1 MVNNKDLLLQLS
13 PFSNHQNIIIDDQSV
28 GDIIGAILDTHKQ
41 YKNEYDK
48 IYMYFVGT
56 NPKET
61 AKNVFN
67 YLKKNVK
74 YNIEPEDLQ
83 TVKSPAAIIAT
94 GNIGSDCKNYA
105 LFANGILDAYR
116 RNELQ
121 NFDLYYRFA
130 SYELTD
136 NTPQHVFAVMVSD
149 GQEIWIDPVLSFF
162 NQQKKPYFYTDKK
175 IKDMALMALSG
186 VHDPYEN
193 YYHNATIGDATTQ
206 FLSAGAATASNAI
219 LPGSGLITGA
229 LVSLVS
235 SLFPSGGGTTSDYL
249 GWDAL
254 DDHYNMGVHGTSPA
268 AHIVTINNGTDKN
281 PKLAMQNI
289 LSWIQS
295 HGNNAFNLLF
305 QTFHTGHDLDGQTV
319 TINDLVNAMNKTGYS
334 SQAQQ
339 LYSYYQ
345 QIIAQNPVSS
355 TSTTGGGISPIVLIG
370 GAALL
375 FFSLK

>member
-1 MVNNKDLLLQLS
+1 MVNNKELLLQLS
-13 PFSNHQNIIIDDQSV
+13 PFTNHQNIIIDDQSV

-56 NPKET
+56 DPKET

-206 FLSAGAATASNAI
+206 FLSAGVATGSNAI

-229 LVSLVS
+229 LVNLVS
-235 SLFPSGGGTTSDYL
+235 SLFPGHSDIY
-249 GWDAL
+249 
-254 DDHYNMGVHGTSPA
+254 YF
-268 AHIVTINNGTDKN
+268 
-281 PKLAMQNI
+281 
-289 LSWIQS
+289 
-295 HGNNAFNLLF
+295 NNAFNAGDYYTAGLAYLKMY
-305 QTFHTGHDLDGQTV
+305 QADGLKYITGST
-319 TINDLVNAMNKTGYS
+319 A
-334 SQAQQ
+334 AQDIRNTK
-339 LYSYYQ
+339 SIA
-345 QIIAQNPVSS
+345 QIILNIYQTHPEVAKPLYEIYLQLILMGYINNDPKVDAIFAPQQVS
-355 TSTTGGGISPIVLIG
+355 TITNQPTTTTGGGISPIVLIG

-375 FFSLK
+375 FFALK